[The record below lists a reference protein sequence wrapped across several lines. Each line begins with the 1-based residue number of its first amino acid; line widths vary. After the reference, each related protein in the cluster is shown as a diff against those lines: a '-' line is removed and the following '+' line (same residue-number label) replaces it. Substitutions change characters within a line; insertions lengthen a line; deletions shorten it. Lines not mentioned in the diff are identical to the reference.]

1 MSPFTTIYRS
11 MKMTGMCYDY
21 AMAAPYMAGIND
33 KDEMDILVLGMGTG
47 TYATQCERYF
57 DNVKLSGVEIDEK
70 ITDLAVEY
78 FELGYVLRGKLCT
91 IG

>member
-1 MSPFTTIYRS
+1 
-11 MKMTGMCYDY
+11 MCYDY
-21 AMAAPYMAGIND
+21 AMAAPHMAGIND

-57 DNVKLSGVEIDEK
+57 
-70 ITDLAVEY
+70 
-78 FELGYVLRGKLCT
+78 ELGYVLRGKLCT

>member
-1 MSPFTTIYRS
+1 
-11 MKMTGMCYDY
+11 MTGMCYDY

-57 DNVKLSGVEIDEK
+57 
-70 ITDLAVEY
+70 
-78 FELGYVLRGKLCT
+78 ELGYVLRGKLCT